1 MRVGLLGGTFDP
13 VHEGH
18 LALAEAA
25 RACADL
31 DEVLLVPSANPPHR
45 RPALASPEERLEM
58 ARLAAADR
66 PGLGVWDVEV
76 RRSGPSFTVET
87 LREFHRERPGD
98 EAFLIL
104 GWDAARQ
111 LRTWRDP
118 DEVLKLARLVVLPRP
133 GLPPPAERDL
143 EEAQLGSA
151 QVIVCPAG
159 TPDVAAT
166 RIRDRI
172 ARGDSLD
179 SLVPAAVAE
188 YIARHDLYEGR
199 EELSAKD

>member
-31 DEVLLVPSANPPHR
+31 DEVLLVPSGNPPHR
-45 RPALASPEERLEM
+45 RPALASPEQRLEM

-87 LREFHRERPGD
+87 LREFHRARPGD

-133 GLPPPAERDL
+133 GLPPPAKRDL
-143 EEAQLGSA
+143 QEAQLEPA